1 MLRRKTDAFV
11 RLSQTWTIV
20 YMDHL
25 TATAMHEALALDGTV
40 NESIAMPGDDVARQ
54 PPQGKLPV
62 LALSALGI
70 VFGDIGT
77 SPLYTFKTILGTAEK
92 SPDAAAVL
100 GALSLVLWTLFII
113 TTVKYVLFAMR
124 VDNDG
129 EGGIL
134 ALMALLG
141 VKKQNRPT
149 IVAVGLFGAALI
161 YGDGA
166 ITPAISVL
174 SALEGLNMATPALQP
189 YVVPAAVVILL
200 VLFAIQSRGT
210 AAIGQLFGPMMLIWF
225 VIIAV
230 LGLLGVAKHPSVF
243 AALNPLYGLSYLFSN
258 GATGFLVLGAVFLCV
273 TGAEALYAD
282 MGHFGSGPIKLAWF
296 AIVFPGLILNYAG
309 QTALV
314 LEGAPT
320 DGNIF
325 FRLCPEL
332 LLLPLIVLATV
343 ATIIASQSIITGAFS
358 MTRQAIQLGWLPRLQ
373 IKQTSSEGYGQIYV
387 GVVNWL
393 MMIVTL
399 GLTIGFAKSDNLAS
413 AYGIAVSLTM
423 LMTSALLFIAMREIW
438 GWSMLAAGAVSGF
451 FLIIDSAFFLANLT
465 KIAEGGYVP
474 LMLAI
479 CVYGVMWIWHRGAA
493 AVSVR
498 MHEALIPVPEFMARI
513 AEKKVPR
520 VPGTA
525 VFLTRA
531 ERDTPPVMVWH
542 VKHNRALHEHVFVL
556 RVEILSVPWVA
567 PRNRITLEEV
577 AKNFWRAEARF
588 GFMERPHIPEL
599 LMTSKSL
606 GCTIDLSD
614 VTYYA
619 GHETVV
625 GREDGM
631 GLPAWQERFFAVM
644 ERNAVH
650 VSDFFSLPNDQVVE
664 IGRQISI

>member
-1 MLRRKTDAFV
+1 
-11 RLSQTWTIV
+11 
-20 YMDHL
+20 
-25 TATAMHEALALDGTV
+25 
-40 NESIAMPGDDVARQ
+40 MPT
-54 PPQGKLPV
+54 

-77 SPLYTFKTILGTAEK
+77 SPLYTFKTVLG
-92 SPDAAAVL
+92 AADMPSDPATVL
-100 GALSLVLWTLFII
+100 GALSLVLWTLFLI
-113 TTVKYVLFAMR
+113 TTVKYVSFAMR

-141 VKKQNRPT
+141 VKKQHRPS

-174 SALEGLNMATPALQP
+174 SALEGVNMATPALQP

-200 VLFAIQSRGT
+200 ALFAIQSRGT
-210 AAIGQLFGPMMLIWF
+210 AAIGHFFGPIMLVWF
-225 VIIAV
+225 AAMAV
-230 LGLLGVAKHPSVF
+230 MGVSGIVQHPTVF
-243 AALNPLYGLSYLFSN
+243 AALNPYYGLSYLVSN
-258 GATGFLVLGAVFLCV
+258 GLTGFLVLGAVFLCV

-282 MGHFGSGPIKLAWF
+282 MGHFGSRPIKLAWF
-296 AIVFPGLILNYAG
+296 GIVFPSLIINYAG
-309 QTALV
+309 QAALV

-325 FRLCPEL
+325 FRLCPEP
-332 LLLPLIVLATV
+332 LLLPLIGLATI

-358 MTRQAIQLGWLPRLQ
+358 MTRQAIQLGWLPRLY

-393 MMIVTL
+393 LMIVTV
-399 GLTIGFAKSDNLAS
+399 GLTIVFGKSDNLAA
-413 AYGIAVSLTM
+413 AYGIAVSATM

-438 GWSMLAAGAVSGF
+438 GWSMLAAGFVAGC
-451 FLIIDSAFFLANLT
+451 FLVVDSAFFLANLT

-474 LMLAI
+474 LLLATLI
-479 CVYGVMWIWHRGAA
+479 YGAMWIWHRGAM
-493 AVSVR
+493 AVGAR
-498 MHEALIPVPEFMARI
+498 MREALIPIGEFMARI
-513 AEKKVPR
+513 RSANIPR

-531 ERDTPPVMVWH
+531 ERDTPPVMIWH

-556 RVEILSVPWVA
+556 RVEILSVPWL
-567 PRNRITLEEV
+567 PSGERLTIEEV
-577 AKNFWRAEARF
+577 APNFWRAEAHF

-599 LMTSKSL
+599 LAASKSL
-606 GCTIDLSD
+606 GCTVDLAD
-614 VTYYA
+614 VTYYV
-619 GHETVV
+619 GHETVI
-625 GREDGM
+625 GRDDGM
-631 GLPAWQERFFAVM
+631 GMPGWQERFFAVM

-664 IGRQISI
+664 IGRQVAI

>member
-1 MLRRKTDAFV
+1 
-11 RLSQTWTIV
+11 
-20 YMDHL
+20 
-25 TATAMHEALALDGTV
+25 LDGTLSETQTADV
-40 NESIAMPGDDVARQ
+40 NEVKQQA
-54 PPQGKLPV
+54 PQGKLPV
-62 LALSALGI
+62 LGLSALGI

-77 SPLYTFKTILGTAEK
+77 SPLYTFKTILGTA
-92 SPDAAAVL
+92 AAPSQAATVL

-113 TTVKYVLFAMR
+113 TSVKYVSFAMR

-141 VKKQNRPT
+141 VKKQRRPT

-189 YVVPAAVVILL
+189 YVVPAAVAILL
-200 VLFAIQSRGT
+200 ALFAIQSQGT
-210 AAIGQLFGPMMLIWF
+210 ATIGRFFGPIMLFWF
-225 VIIAV
+225 VAIAV
-230 LGLLGVAKHPSVF
+230 MGILGIVQHPSVLV
-243 AALNPLYGLSYLFSN
+243 ALNPVYGLSYLFSN

-282 MGHFGSGPIKLAWF
+282 MGHFGKGPIRLAWG
-296 AIVFPGLILNYAG
+296 AVVFPSLILNYAG
-309 QTALV
+309 QAALV

-325 FRLCPEL
+325 FRLCPGP

-358 MTRQAIQLGWLPRLQ
+358 MTRQAIQLGWLPRLR

-393 MMIVTL
+393 LMIVTV
-399 GLTIGFAKSDNLAS
+399 GLTIGFGKSDNLAA

-438 GWSMLAAGAVSGF
+438 GWSIFAAGSVAAC

-465 KIAEGGYVP
+465 KVADGGYVP
-474 LMLAI
+474 LILAI
-479 CVYGVMWIWHRGAA
+479 SVYGVMWIWHRGAA
-493 AVSVR
+493 AVLAR
-498 MHEALIPVPEFMARI
+498 IHESLIPVPEFMKDIESKR
-513 AEKKVPR
+513 VPR

-525 VFLTRA
+525 VFLTRTEQA
-531 ERDTPPVMVWH
+531 TPPVMIWH
-542 VKHNRALHEHVFVL
+542 VKHNRALHEHLFVL
-556 RVEILSVPWVA
+556 RVEILSVPWVTSGS
-567 PRNRITLEEV
+567 RIAVEEV

-599 LMTSKSL
+599 LTAGKSL
-606 GCTIDLSD
+606 GCTVDLND
-614 VTYYA
+614 VTYYV
-619 GHETVV
+619 GHETVIS
-625 GREDGM
+625 REDGL
-631 GLPAWQERFFAVM
+631 GLPQWQEGMFAVM
-644 ERNAVH
+644 ERNAIH
-650 VSDFFSLPNDQVVE
+650 VSDFFSLPTDQVVE
-664 IGRQISI
+664 IGRQVSI

>member
-1 MLRRKTDAFV
+1 MADSDSSSGQQAP
-11 RLSQTWTIV
+11 LSQDPT
-20 YMDHL
+20 L
-25 TATAMHEALALDGTV
+25 PE
-40 NESIAMPGDDVARQ
+40 GDARQ
-54 PPQGKLPV
+54 PPQGALPV
-62 LALSALGI
+62 LGLSALGI

-77 SPLYTFKTILGTAEK
+77 SPLYTFKTILGTAEA
-92 SPDAAAVL
+92 SPNAGVVL

-113 TTVKYVLFAMR
+113 TTIKYVSFAMR

-141 VKKQNRPT
+141 VKKQQRPT
-149 IVAVGLFGAALI
+149 IVAFGLFGAALI

-174 SALEGLNMATPALQP
+174 SALEGLEMVTSAVQP
-189 YVVPAAVVILL
+189 YVVPIAVAILL
-200 VLFAIQSRGT
+200 ALFAIQSQGT
-210 AAIGQLFGPMMLIWF
+210 AAIGHWFGPIMLLWF
-225 VIIAV
+225 AAIA
-230 LGLLGVAKHPSVF
+230 LMGVFGIVQHPSVF
-243 AALNPLYGLSYLFSN
+243 AALNPYYGLSYLFSN

-282 MGHFGSGPIKLAWF
+282 MGHFGRGPIKLAWF
-296 AIVFPGLILNYAG
+296 SVVFPSLILNYCG
-309 QTALV
+309 QAALV
-314 LEGAPT
+314 LEGVPT

-325 FRLCPEL
+325 FRLCPPML
-332 LLLPLIVLATV
+332 LIPLIVLATI

-358 MTRQAIQLGWLPRLQ
+358 MTRQAIQLGWLPRLS

-393 MMIVTL
+393 LMIVTV
-399 GLTIGFAKSDNLAS
+399 GLTIGFGKSDNLAA

-423 LMTSALLFIAMREIW
+423 LMTSVLLFIAMREIW
-438 GWSMLAAGAVSGF
+438 QWSLFAAGFVAAC
-451 FLIIDSAFFLANLT
+451 FLVVDSAFFLANLT

-474 LMLAI
+474 LILAI
-479 CVYGVMWIWHRGAA
+479 SVYGVMWIWHRGAA

-498 MHEALIPVPEFMARI
+498 MREALIPVDDFMADI
-513 AEKKVPR
+513 AAKKIPR

-525 VFLTRA
+525 VFLTRT

-542 VKHNRALHEHVFVL
+542 VRHNRALHEHLFVL
-556 RVEILSVPWVA
+556 RIEIQSIPWVA
-567 PRNRITLEEV
+567 SRNRIKIEQV
-577 AKNFWRAEARF
+577 APDYWRADARF

-599 LMTSKSL
+599 LGTSKAL
-606 GCTIDLSD
+606 GCTIDLND
-614 VTYYA
+614 VTYYV

-625 GREDGM
+625 GREDGH
-631 GLPAWQERFFAVM
+631 GLPAWQERVFAVM
-644 ERNAVH
+644 ERNAIH

-664 IGRQISI
+664 IGRQIAI

>member
-1 MLRRKTDAFV
+1 
-11 RLSQTWTIV
+11 
-20 YMDHL
+20 
-25 TATAMHEALALDGTV
+25 LDGALS
-40 NESIAMPGDDVARQ
+40 EISSADVGAAARQ
-54 PPQGKLPV
+54 VPQGKLPI
-62 LALSALGI
+62 LSLTALGI

-77 SPLYTFKTILGTAEK
+77 SPLYTFKTILGTAEAA
-92 SPDAAAVL
+92 SDAGTVL
-100 GALSLVLWTLFII
+100 GALSLVLWTLFIV
-113 TTVKYVLFAMR
+113 TTVKYVSFAMR

-141 VKKQNRPT
+141 VKKHQRPT

-189 YVVPAAVVILL
+189 YVVPIAVAIL
-200 VLFAIQSRGT
+200 VALFAIQSQGT
-210 AAIGQLFGPMMLIWF
+210 AAIGHFFGPVMLVWFAAIALMGIWGI
-225 VIIAV
+225 VQ
-230 LGLLGVAKHPSVF
+230 HPTVF
-243 AALNPLYGLSYLFSN
+243 AALNPLYGLSYLFSHGAN
-258 GATGFLVLGAVFLCV
+258 GFWVLGAVFLCV

-282 MGHFGSGPIKLAWF
+282 MGHFGRGPIKLAWF
-296 AIVFPGLILNYAG
+296 AVVFPSLILNYSG
-309 QTALV
+309 QAALV

-325 FRLCPEL
+325 FRLCPAF

-358 MTRQAIQLGWLPRLQ
+358 MTRQAIQLGWLPRLR

-393 MMIVTL
+393 LMIVTV
-399 GLTIGFAKSDNLAS
+399 GLTIGFRKSDNLAS

-438 GWSMLAAGAVSGF
+438 GWSVWAAGSVAGF
-451 FLIIDSAFFLANLT
+451 FLVVDTAFFLANLT
-465 KIAEGGYVP
+465 KIGEGGYVP
-474 LMLAI
+474 VILAI
-479 CVYGVMWIWHRGAA
+479 SIYGVMWIWHRGAA
-493 AVSVR
+493 AVSAR
-498 MHEALIPVPEFMARI
+498 IHEALIPVPEFMARI
-513 AEKKVPR
+513 AAKNIPR

-525 VFLTRA
+525 VFLTRT

-542 VKHNRALHEHVFVL
+542 VKHNRALHEHLFVL
-556 RVEILSVPWVA
+556 RVDILSVPWVA
-567 PRNRITLEEV
+567 SGNRITLQEV
-577 AKNFWRAEARF
+577 VPNFWRAEAHF
-588 GFMERPHIPEL
+588 GFMERPNIPAL
-599 LMTSKSL
+599 LAAGKSL
-606 GCTIDLSD
+606 GCTVDLND
-614 VTYYA
+614 VTYYV

-625 GREDGM
+625 HREDGM
-631 GLPAWQERFFAVM
+631 GLPAWQERIFAVM

-650 VSDFFSLPNDQVVE
+650 VSDFFSLPSDQVVE
-664 IGRQISI
+664 IGRQVAI

>member
-1 MLRRKTDAFV
+1 LDSALSEISSTDTGVA
-11 RLSQTWTIV
+11 
-20 YMDHL
+20 
-25 TATAMHEALALDGTV
+25 
-40 NESIAMPGDDVARQ
+40 ARQ
-54 PPQGKLPV
+54 GPQGKLPI
-62 LALSALGI
+62 LGLTALGI

-77 SPLYTFKTILGTAEK
+77 SPLYTFKTILGTAE
-92 SPDAAAVL
+92 SASDAGTIL
-100 GALSLVLWTLFII
+100 GALSLVLWTLFIV
-113 TTVKYVLFAMR
+113 TTVKYVSFAMR

-141 VKKQNRPT
+141 VKKQQRPT

-189 YVVPAAVVILL
+189 YVVPMAVAIL
-200 VLFAIQSRGT
+200 VGLFAIQSQGT
-210 AAIGQLFGPMMLIWF
+210 AAIGHFFGPVMLVWFAAIALMGIWGI
-225 VIIAV
+225 VQ
-230 LGLLGVAKHPSVF
+230 HPMVF
-243 AALNPLYGLSYLFSN
+243 AALDPLYGLSYLFSHGAN
-258 GATGFLVLGAVFLCV
+258 GFWVLGAVFLCV

-282 MGHFGSGPIKLAWF
+282 MGHFGRGPIKLAWF
-296 AIVFPGLILNYAG
+296 AVVFPSLILNYAG
-309 QTALV
+309 QAALV

-325 FRLCPEL
+325 FRLCPAS

-358 MTRQAIQLGWLPRLQ
+358 MTRQAIQLGWLPRLR

-393 MMIVTL
+393 LMIITV
-399 GLTIGFAKSDNLAS
+399 GLTIGFRKSDNLAS

-438 GWSMLAAGAVSGF
+438 GWSPWAAGAVAGF
-451 FLIIDSAFFLANLT
+451 FLVVDTAFFLANLT
-465 KIAEGGYVP
+465 KIGEGGYVP
-474 LMLAI
+474 VILAI
-479 CVYGVMWIWHRGAA
+479 SIYGVMWIWHRGAA
-493 AVSVR
+493 AVSAR
-498 MHEALIPVPEFMARI
+498 MHEALIPIPEFMAGI
-513 AEKKVPR
+513 AAKNIPR

-525 VFLTRA
+525 VFLTRT

-542 VKHNRALHEHVFVL
+542 VKHNRALHEHLFVL
-556 RVEILSVPWVA
+556 RVEILSVPWVS
-567 PRNRITLEEV
+567 PGNRISFKEV
-577 AKNFWRAEARF
+577 APNFWRAEAHF
-588 GFMERPHIPEL
+588 GFMERPNIPVL
-599 LMTSKSL
+599 LTTSKSL
-606 GCTIDLSD
+606 GCTVDLDD
-614 VTYYA
+614 VTYYV

-625 GREDGM
+625 AREDGM
-631 GLPAWQERFFAVM
+631 GLPAWQERIFAVM

-650 VSDFFSLPNDQVVE
+650 VSDFFSLPSDQVVE
-664 IGRQISI
+664 IGRQVAI